1 MCKDDSIRYSRDNR
15 PRLRVKGLKW
25 RHLDV
30 GFFLQQRTTNS
41 YAYTFYTPNYT
52 ISPIPPKRCCNNLGN
67 MKVLITRCISSHYN
81 RTAVLIIVQF
91 SAKAS
96 NTLVWRLLFE
106 LVLVRISE
114 DWSSNGTSNGKA
126 DKDSVTTSTYGAM
139 VNTSTR
145 TYYWCTY
152 SNG

>member
-52 ISPIPPKRCCNNLGN
+52 IHPPSSGTIVTSSTYGAREFSPSGIEH
-67 MKVLITRCISSHYN
+67 IS
-81 RTAVLIIVQF
+81 VKIVNS
-91 SAKAS
+91 SAGS
-96 NTLVWRLLFE
+96 
-106 LVLVRISE
+106 
-114 DWSSNGTSNGKA
+114 SNGKA
-126 DKDSVTTSTYGAM
+126 NKETRVSPVPVVMSVELSSAIILSGALVILTY
-139 VNTSTR
+139 V
-145 TYYWCTY
+145 
-152 SNG
+152 SNDVGMKIDYLFQV